1 MKKNL
6 FVLALS
12 LFIASCSYKGAY
24 FAVYQ
29 QTHHADSKVI
39 TNPVKVEEPTLLV
52 SQSNEITEEI
62 APVQANTPEEAKLIS
77 ELTSLN
83 QEVKSMKHMEKKE
96 LIQHKKEFKARLKS
110 QIKEYKAQAKKQ
122 KQAAGASSWDSKV
135 KIGVILLI
143 IGIILS
149 IFGLGA
155 IGAVSAFIGLIFV
168 LLGLL
173 HTF

>member
-1 MKKNL
+1 MKNNL
-6 FVLALS
+6 IVLALT
-12 LFIASCSYKGAY
+12 LFIASCSHKGAY

-29 QTHHADSKVI
+29 QAQPTTKAIVS
-39 TNPVKVEEPTLLV
+39 PVKAEEPQLLV
-52 SQSNEITEEI
+52 SQSNELSEEI
-62 APVQANTPEEAKLIS
+62 LPIQANTPEEAKLIT
-77 ELTSLN
+77 ELTALN

-96 LIQHKKEFKARLKS
+96 LIQHKKAFKAQLKT

-122 KQAAGASSWDSKV
+122 KQASSPSSWDSKV

>member
-1 MKKNL
+1 MKNNL
-6 FVLALS
+6 IVLALT
-12 LFIASCSYKGAY
+12 LFIASCSHQGAY
-24 FAVYQ
+24 FAVYKQ
-29 QTHHADSKVI
+29 AQPVTKAIVS
-39 TNPVKVEEPTLLV
+39 PVKEEEPKLLV
-52 SQSNEITEEI
+52 SQSNQLVEEITPEV
-62 APVQANTPEEAKLIS
+62 PNSPEEAKLVS
-77 ELTSLN
+77 ELNSLH

-96 LIQHKKEFKARLKS
+96 LIHHKKAFKAQLKA

-122 KQAAGASSWDSKV
+122 KQAAGPSSWDSKV

-173 HTF
+173 HSF

>member
-1 MKKNL
+1 MKNNL
-6 FVLALS
+6 IVLALT
-12 LFIASCSYKGAY
+12 LFIASCSHKGAY
-24 FAVYQ
+24 FAVYKQ
-29 QTHHADSKVI
+29 VQPSTKAIVS
-39 TNPVKVEEPTLLV
+39 PVKEEEPSLLV
-52 SQSNEITEEI
+52 SQSNELSEEI
-62 APVQANTPEEAKLIS
+62 APIVPSTSEEVKLVS
-77 ELTSLN
+77 EWNSLH

-96 LIQHKKEFKARLKS
+96 LIQHKKAFKAQLKA
-110 QIKEYKAQAKKQ
+110 QIKEYKTQAKKQ
-122 KQAAGASSWDSKV
+122 KQASSPSSWDSKV